1 MPSVL
6 RRSRRGAIP
15 DGLTEARRPAGSVLR
30 NHPRRRL
37 WPQVQRRPA
46 PEHPPGRLVS
56 LSPLRVG
63 GCRLT
68 LADLTVILGA
78 TGALGTAVVDAFAKR
93 GDSIIAVARSR
104 SGVSDLA
111 TKYPGIVTG
120 DTADLASRQDVD
132 DLWERIARVGMPR
145 WVVNTT
151 GGYRGGKVVGTTPDD
166 FTSMMD
172 LNLGTAWWSCRAA
185 ARRMASSPSPLAG
198 EGRGG
203 GGIINVSSRSGLVGE
218 SGAAVYAIAKAGVIQ
233 LTEVL
238 AAELKSSGVRVNV
251 VVPAIIDTPENRKS
265 LPEKAMQKAVAPAE
279 TAAVLLY
286 LFCDA
291 AAAITGAAVPVY
303 GKF

>member
-1 MPSVL
+1 M
-6 RRSRRGAIP
+6 
-15 DGLTEARRPAGSVLR
+15 
-30 NHPRRRL
+30 
-37 WPQVQRRPA
+37 
-46 PEHPPGRLVS
+46 
-56 LSPLRVG
+56 
-63 GCRLT
+63 
-68 LADLTVILGA
+68 ADLTVILGA

-132 DLWERIARVGMPR
+132 DLWERIDRVGMPR

-151 GGYRGGKVVGTTPDD
+151 GGYRGGKVVDTTPDD

-203 GGIINVSSRSGLVGE
+203 GCIINVSSRSGLVAE
-218 SGAAVYAIAKAGVIQ
+218 SGAAVYAIAKAGVIK

-279 TAAVLLY
+279 IAAVILY
-286 LFCDA
+286 LCSDA

-303 GKF
+303 GQF